1 MKSLLRFLCLR
12 LVWVGSVLLGLSVLT
27 FLLIHS
33 IPGNPWY
40 KDSQKRAMLQH
51 YIDPISLRHLNRQ
64 FGLDRPIWQQYLMYM
79 FGNWDQDG
87 KLHCGAICGNLGPS
101 LRQRGRSVQSI
112 LFFPPEERG
121 FWYSRF
127 GYTARL
133 ALYAFVLTTLVGI
146 PLGVAMA
153 VRTGAWFDRCMSGL
167 LILVLSIP
175 NFVFGILLIIILG
188 VWLKLVKIVPNWD
201 DIRSWIIPVVV
212 LSIVPAAT
220 LARLTRTAMH
230 MAIRGDYIRTARAK
244 GGRNAR
250 VVLHHIL
257 PNAAIPIVTA
267 LTPVLV
273 ELVAGSFIVESVFGF
288 PGIGR
293 EYWQAVTAMDYP
305 VIMGLTLLYSLGM
318 LLATMVAEALY
329 GILDPRV
336 RSVGQ

>member
-1 MKSLLRFLCLR
+1 MKHLLRFLFLR

-27 FLLIHS
+27 FVLIHS

-51 YIDPISLRHLNRQ
+51 YIDPISMRYLNRQ
-64 FGLDRPIWQQYLMYM
+64 FGLDKPLWQQYTGYM
-79 FGNWDQDG
+79 IGGRDQDG
-87 KLHCGAICGNLGPS
+87 KLYCGAICGNLGPS

-112 LFFPPEERG
+112 LFFSPEERG

-133 ALYAFVLTTLVGI
+133 ALFSFVLTALVGI
-146 PLGVAMA
+146 PLGIAMA
-153 VRTGAWFDRCMSGL
+153 VKTGTWIDRCMSGL

-175 NFVFGILLIIILG
+175 NFVFGILLIILG
-188 VWLKLVKIVPNWD
+188 AWLKWVKIVPNWGD
-201 DIRSWIIPVVV
+201 ARSWVIPVVV

-230 MAIRGDYIRTARAK
+230 MAIQGDYVRTARAK
-244 GGRNAR
+244 GGRNGR
-250 VVLHHIL
+250 IVLRHIL

-267 LTPVLV
+267 LAPVLV
-273 ELVAGSFIVESVFGF
+273 ELVAGSFIVESLFGF

-293 EYWQAVTAMDYP
+293 EYWQAVAAMDYP

-318 LLATMVAEALY
+318 LLATMLAEVLY

-336 RSVGQ
+336 RSVG